1 MSFYFRSVPN
11 FEYVSPNEY
20 ASISDYIQIKNLFR
34 KNKIREDIIE
44 NLTYFTK
51 YNVVGNERPDQI
63 AEKFYGDVTL
73 DWVVLL
79 ANNIINVR
87 NEWPLDSNSFNVYL
101 ESKYENVYDIHH
113 YETKEIK
120 TSGGIVILPEKLKIP
135 KDWRTNGN
143 FIAANVKTIS
153 QLSCSID
160 GLVTA
165 TLNEGVKDLK
175 IGNSITISNVDV
187 SSYNGLFRVTSVFIP
202 FNDGVVTS
210 FTYQLNSAP
219 SDLIPILSGDEIAS
233 LTINDGVTVGNSFLF
248 EYYDQGN
255 LTRID
260 SSIFL
265 NAITNYDYELDLN
278 NKKREIYVLKPNYL
292 GIVLNDAESYS
303 SYKLGGEQYINEKL
317 KRADNIKLSS

>member
-11 FEYVSPNEY
+11 FEYVSPDAE

-73 DWVVLL
+73 DWVILL

-87 NEWPLDSNSFNVYL
+87 NEWPLDSNSFNEYL

-113 YETKEIK
+113 YETTQIRN
-120 TSGGIVILPEKLKIP
+120 SDGIVILPEKMKIP

-143 FIAANVKTIS
+143 FIAANAKTIS
-153 QLSCSID
+153 QISCSID
-160 GLVTA
+160 GLVTT
-165 TLNEGVKDLK
+165 TLNEGIKSLRL
-175 IGNSITISNVDV
+175 GNSITISNVNE

-202 FNDGVVTS
+202 FNDDIVTS
-210 FTYQLNSAP
+210 FTYQLDVVP
-219 SDLIPILSGDEIAS
+219 SVLIPTLSGDEIAS
-233 LTINDGVTVGNSFLF
+233 FVINEGDTIGNSFFF

-260 SSIFL
+260 SSVFL
-265 NAITNYDYELDLN
+265 NAITNYDYELELN

-292 GIVLNDAESYS
+292 GVILNDAESYS